1 MLNIKPLFLI
11 FFIMTLSK
19 SYAQVPLNIESIKNA
34 MQPLDLS
41 IQTTYSNNIEE
52 YFAYYDIAY
61 KEQEHSFGWFVSGK
75 YKISS
80 HVIMPENPKGTII
93 IIHGYFDH
101 TGQIKPIIDLCLK
114 LNYGVAT
121 IDLPGHGLSSGEQ
134 GAINDFNEYASVI
147 DTFIENYQET
157 IPKPIHLMGHSTGGS
172 AIYEYLNH
180 TTENTVKN
188 VILLAPL
195 VRSNHWFASKIAF
208 FALKPFCTKIP
219 RRFTKSSSNK
229 DFLQFLKNDPLEG
242 RYISTRWFN
251 ALYNWNE
258 KIQYYKQISNPV
270 LIAQGDLDST
280 VDWQYNLEFFKSK
293 MANNTTHIIKDG
305 RHHLPN
311 EGVEVQSKTFKYIE
325 SFLSSEL

>member
-1 MLNIKPLFLI
+1 
-11 FFIMTLSK
+11 MTLSK
-19 SYAQVPLNIESIKNA
+19 SYAQEPLNIESIKNV

-41 IQTTYSNNIEE
+41 SIQTTHSNNIEE

-121 IDLPGHGLSSGEQ
+121 IDLPGHGLSSGEP
-134 GAINDFNEYASVI
+134 GAINNFNEYASVI
-147 DTFIENYQET
+147 SSFLGKYQEV
-157 IPKPIHLMGHSTGGS
+157 IPKPIQLIGHSTGCS

-180 TTENTVKN
+180 SPENTIKN

-195 VRSNHWFASKIAF
+195 VRSNHWLPSKLAF
-208 FALKPFCTKIP
+208 FALKPFFTKIP
-219 RRFTKSSSNK
+219 RRFTKSSSNEY
-229 DFLQFLKNDPLEG
+229 FLQFLKNDPLEG
-242 RYISTRWFN
+242 RYISTKWFN

-258 KIQYYKQISNPV
+258 KIQYYKQITTPV

-280 VDWQYNLEFFKSK
+280 VDWQYNLEFLKNK
-293 MANNTTHIIKDG
+293 MADNTIQIIKNG

-311 EGVEVQSKTFKYIE
+311 EGKELQSQTFKYIE
-325 SFLSSEL
+325 QFLSAK